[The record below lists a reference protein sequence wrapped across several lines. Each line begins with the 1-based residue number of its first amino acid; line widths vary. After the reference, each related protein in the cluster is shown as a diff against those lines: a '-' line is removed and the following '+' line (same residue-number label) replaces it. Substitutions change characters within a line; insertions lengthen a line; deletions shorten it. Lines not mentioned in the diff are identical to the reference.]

1 MAEIMKQAV
10 ILAAGEGQR
19 LRPFTVN
26 RPKAMLSLAG
36 RPLLDHVVAALV
48 AGGIRDIVIV
58 VGYRKEPILD
68 YLGSGERY
76 GAHITY
82 ITQEK
87 QLGTA
92 QALKLAEAAVGDDF
106 LVLPGDNLIESG
118 TLSDISAAAA
128 PTVLAKRVAD
138 PSRYGVLLTTAGRV
152 KSIAEKPPDAPSNTV
167 STGIYKFNH
176 DIFARIG
183 EELAIPDVLN
193 KMIADAATVNFIKTE
208 ATWLDIVYP
217 WDILTL
223 NEFVLNRLAPSTGG
237 TVHPGVT
244 LKGTVSVGPGSVIHP
259 GSYISGPAIIG
270 RNCEIGPGICIFGA
284 TSIGDNTVIRPFSEV
299 NNCVIG
305 PDCRLGSGSIIQD
318 SVIDQGCTVGERFM
332 ATSGGTAVALNGH
345 HHQVSAGAMIGADC
359 RIEAGVIAR
368 PGTIIGNGSQV
379 QAMKLIHGRLPDG
392 SLVY

>member
-92 QALKLAEAAVGDDF
+92 QALKLVEAAVGDDF

-128 PTVLAKRVAD
+128 PTVLAKRVAE
-138 PSRYGVLLTTAGRV
+138 LLA
-152 KSIAEKPPDAPSNTV
+152 
-167 STGIYKFNH
+167 
-176 DIFARIG
+176 
-183 EELAIPDVLN
+183 
-193 KMIADAATVNFIKTE
+193 
-208 ATWLDIVYP
+208 
-217 WDILTL
+217 
-223 NEFVLNRLAPSTGG
+223 
-237 TVHPGVT
+237 
-244 LKGTVSVGPGSVIHP
+244 
-259 GSYISGPAIIG
+259 SGK
-270 RNCEIGPGICIFGA
+270 
-284 TSIGDNTVIRPFSEV
+284 
-299 NNCVIG
+299 VIG
-305 PDCRLGSGSIIQD
+305 WLQGRMEFGPRALGNRSILANPKPKWMKDRVNEIKKEIERLRK
-318 SVIDQGCTVGERFM
+318 E
-332 ATSGGTAVALNGH
+332 
-345 HHQVSAGAMIGADC
+345 
-359 RIEAGVIAR
+359 
-368 PGTIIGNGSQV
+368 
-379 QAMKLIHGRLPDG
+379 
-392 SLVY
+392 

>member
-1 MAEIMKQAV
+1 MAKEMKQAV

-36 RPLLDHVVAALV
+36 RPLLDHVVAALI
-48 AGGIRDIVIV
+48 AGGIRDIVII

-68 YLGSGERY
+68 YLGAGERY
-76 GAHITY
+76 GASITY

-106 LVLPGDNLIESG
+106 LVLPGDNLIEG
-118 TLSDISAAAA
+118 DTLSDISAAAA
-128 PTVLAKRVAD
+128 PAVLAKRVAD
-138 PSRYGVLLTTAGRV
+138 PSRYGVLLTSRGRV
-152 KSIAEKPPDAPSNTV
+152 KSIAEKPPEAPSNTV
-167 STGIYKFNH
+167 STGIYKFDH

-183 EELAIPDVLN
+183 EELDIPDVLN
-193 KMIADAATVNFIKTE
+193 KMIDDGAVVNFLKTE

-223 NEFVLNRLAPSTGG
+223 NEFVLKRLAPSTGG
-237 TVHPGVT
+237 TIHPGVT
-244 LKGTVSVGPGSVIHP
+244 VKGTVSIGPGSVIHP

-270 RNCEIGPGICIFGA
+270 RNCEIGPDVCVFGA
-284 TSIGDNTVIRPFSEV
+284 TSIGDNVVIRPFSEV

-318 SVIDQGCTVGERFM
+318 SVMDQGCTIGARFM
-332 ATSGGTAVALNGH
+332 ASSGDTVIALNGGQ
-345 HHQVSAGAMIGADC
+345 HQVAAGVMVGADC
-359 RIEAGVIAR
+359 RLEAGVIAQ
-368 PGTIIGNGSQV
+368 PGTIVGNGSQV
-379 QAMKLIHGRLPDG
+379 SAMKLIHGRLPDG